1 MNRTELKQPNSHKTM
16 NEQWNTN
23 SSNTNFAGG
32 GGMQTKTKQKIEQ
45 KKKEN
50 SKDIKEN

>member
-32 GGMQTKTKQKIEQ
+32 GGMQKK

-50 SKDIKEN
+50 KRKKKIQKT